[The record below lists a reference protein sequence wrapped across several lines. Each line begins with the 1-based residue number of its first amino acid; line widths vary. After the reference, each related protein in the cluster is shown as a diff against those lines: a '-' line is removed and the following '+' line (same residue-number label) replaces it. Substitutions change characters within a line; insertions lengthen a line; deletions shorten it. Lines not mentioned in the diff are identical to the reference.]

1 MCKKDIDDLN
11 QNVLRYKTEF
21 KEYKRDLDRQ
31 NNTFKLELIKSLND
45 QYESEYINLKN
56 EITLLANKNNNINK
70 ESMYQSNINHNN
82 ESEFDLKTIKDQ

>member
-11 QNVLRYKTEF
+11 QDVLRYKIEF

-56 EITLLANKNNNINK
+56 EITLLANKNNINK
-70 ESMYQSNINHNN
+70 ESMYQSNINQNN